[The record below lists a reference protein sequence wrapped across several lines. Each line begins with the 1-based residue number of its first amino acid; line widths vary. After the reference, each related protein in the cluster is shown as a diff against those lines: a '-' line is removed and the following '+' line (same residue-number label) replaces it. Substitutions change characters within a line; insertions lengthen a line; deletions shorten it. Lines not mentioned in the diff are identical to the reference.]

1 MLGTIRVYFNR
12 QMKLYIFS
20 ELNSGHKGAAEVL
33 RGVPRA
39 GEFGSIPELITLFV
53 RTTRGYLIPPGS
65 LVVIASASQLM
76 AGGLAAYARDLCEAA
91 DQFEGIFNGEVD
103 LVPGPPILLGGQIHR
118 C

>member
-1 MLGTIRVYFNR
+1 
-12 QMKLYIFS
+12 
-20 ELNSGHKGAAEVL
+20 
-33 RGVPRA
+33 
-39 GEFGSIPELITLFV
+39 
-53 RTTRGYLIPPGS
+53 
-65 LVVIASASQLM
+65 M

>member
-1 MLGTIRVYFNR
+1 M
-12 QMKLYIFS
+12 
-20 ELNSGHKGAAEVL
+20 L

-53 RTTRGYLIPPGS
+53 RTTRGYLIPPDS

-103 LVPGPPILLGGQIHR
+103 LVPGPVDPPSSWAARFTGADQDSVGAGKVGTKPAGCCWITQSHL
-118 C
+118 